1 MNNNNIWVKI
11 VAAILLIALVSA
23 SLFSLIYY
31 LLNL

>member
-31 LLNL
+31 LFNL